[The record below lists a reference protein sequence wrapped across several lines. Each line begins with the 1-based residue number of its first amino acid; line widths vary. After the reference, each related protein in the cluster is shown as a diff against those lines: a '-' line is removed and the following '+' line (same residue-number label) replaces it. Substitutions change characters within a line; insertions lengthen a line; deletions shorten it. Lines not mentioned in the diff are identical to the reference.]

1 MIFAAKKM
9 VAAQGF
15 NYAKSTGSRAAG
27 LTGTLGGKR
36 QRHANMDCAN
46 SQVAIAA
53 MQEHARTL
61 PALREQAAASMQ
73 TLVDTSVAARF
84 DGLLDVLESGLQQ
97 QHQEQLLQMV
107 KQQQELQ
114 QVQSQQQLLQAQA
127 QQQALLQ
134 QQMQYIASRG
144 KRDSPT
150 TDVREPS
157 DSRTAAATA
166 TAAAVHENGRFDV
179 SYDDDTLDRRWSTT

>member
-1 MIFAAKKM
+1 
-9 VAAQGF
+9 
-15 NYAKSTGSRAAG
+15 
-27 LTGTLGGKR
+27 
-36 QRHANMDCAN
+36 MDCAN

-114 QVQSQQQLLQAQA
+114 QQVQSQQQLLQAQA

-134 QQMQYIASRG
+134 QQMQYNYIASRG

-179 SYDDDTLDRRWSTT
+179 SYDDDTLEHNVKWGNDLRPAPLASIALATAAEEPCAKRARAAQD

>member
-1 MIFAAKKM
+1 
-9 VAAQGF
+9 
-15 NYAKSTGSRAAG
+15 
-27 LTGTLGGKR
+27 
-36 QRHANMDCAN
+36 
-46 SQVAIAA
+46 
-53 MQEHARTL
+53 
-61 PALREQAAASMQ
+61 MQ

-107 KQQQELQ
+107 KQQQELQQ

-179 SYDDDTLDRRWSTT
+179 SYDDDTLEHNVKSGNDLRRAPLASIALATAAEETCAKRARAAQD